1 VNCVATHC
9 DLEVLSM
16 AKRQQDLD
24 AGVARMLALTSSTP
38 DVVLHVARGVTRPV
52 WEADGGVM
60 ALYDHAR
67 GLARAI
73 GFDIA
78 HQSSGGGSDGNFTG
92 ALGIP
97 TLDGLGVAG
106 AGAHTL
112 EEHIEA
118 ASLVPRARLLAGLFA
133 TLA

>member
-1 VNCVATHC
+1 
-9 DLEVLSM
+9 M
-16 AKRQQDLD
+16 
-24 AGVARMLALTSSTP
+24 G
-38 DVVLHVARGVTRPV
+38 
-52 WEADGGVM
+52 
-60 ALYDHAR
+60 LYDHAR

-73 GFDIA
+73 GFDIN

-92 ALGIP
+92 AMGIP

-106 AGAHTL
+106 TGAHTL